1 MIVHTEGIDF
11 IGPEPSVLT
20 FTSGQSIGD
29 NQCATVTIVDDSVLR
44 GQRYFRIRLVN
55 ITNYSDYSRGVHVYI
70 GFGMPSV
77 DIRIAADT
85 DDGIGI

>member
-1 MIVHTEGIDF
+1 MIVHTEGVDF

-20 FTSGQSIGD
+20 FTSGQSTGD
-29 NQCATVTIVDDSVLR
+29 SQCAMVTIVDDSVLR

-55 ITNYSDYSRGVHVYI
+55 ITNYSDYNSGVQVYV

-77 DIRIAADT
+77 DIKIAADIE
-85 DDGIGI
+85 DGI